1 TFTVTNPATG
11 ETIANV
17 ASATEQQVE
26 HAVKAAEQALVTWK
40 LTTAKER
47 SLLLKKWYQLIIEN
61 QEDLAILLSLEQGKP
76 LTESRG
82 EILYGASFIEWFAE
96 EAKRAYGDIIPHDK
110 QGRRLVVIRQPV
122 GVVAAITPWN
132 SPIASEVQKLAPAL
146 AAGNAVVLKPAEATS
161 LIALELAK
169 IFEEAGLPKGLLS
182 VLVGRGSVIGDA
194 IAQHPL

>member
-1 TFTVTNPATG
+1 MQLKDTSLLKQQVFINGEWLAAADQQTFTVTNPATG

-17 ASATEQQVE
+17 ASATEQQVK

-61 QEDLAILLSLEQGKP
+61 QEDLATLLSLEQGKP

-82 EILYGASFIEWFAE
+82 EIVYGASFIEWFAE

-132 SPIASEVQKLAPAL
+132 FPNAMITRKVGPAL
-146 AAGNAVVLKPAEATS
+146 AAGCT
-161 LIALELAK
+161 
-169 IFEEAGLPKGLLS
+169 
-182 VLVGRGSVIGDA
+182 VI
-194 IAQHPL
+194 I